1 MIYYSFMGMLWTI
14 NTISGNNGDVFN
26 MIWLRA
32 TQWSMH
38 VPCITLGLAAWAAL
52 SYGSQADVM

>member
-1 MIYYSFMGMLWTI
+1 MGMLWTI

-26 MIWLRA
+26 LIWLRA